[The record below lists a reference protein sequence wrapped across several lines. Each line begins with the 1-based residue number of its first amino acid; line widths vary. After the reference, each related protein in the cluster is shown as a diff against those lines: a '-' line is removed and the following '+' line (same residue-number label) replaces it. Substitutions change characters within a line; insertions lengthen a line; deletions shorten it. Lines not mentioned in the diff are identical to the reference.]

1 MTLTRSNITTVTVPL
16 TFRRI
21 GGRKVIMAPDG
32 EQLRALPINVDNTM
46 VKALARA
53 FRWQRLLDKGKYATI
68 AEIAV
73 AEKINASYVSRV
85 IRMTLICPT
94 TVEAILNG
102 SQPRGLGLAH
112 ILEPFPLEWT
122 EQAAHWNR
130 VSASSEAPLLPPKA
144 AAIATL

>member
-1 MTLTRSNITTVTVPL
+1 MNTMSLTRNGITTVTVPL
-16 TFRRI
+16 SFRRI
-21 GGRKVIMAPDG
+21 GGRRVIVAPDG
-32 EQLRALPINVDNTM
+32 EQLRASPINVDNTM

-53 FRWQRLLDKGKYATI
+53 FRWQRLLDRGKYATI

-85 IRMTLICPT
+85 IRMTLLSPT

-112 ILEPFPLEWT
+112 LLEPFPLEWT
-122 EQAAHWNR
+122 EQAVHWD
-130 VSASSEAPLLPPKA
+130 KA
-144 AAIATL
+144 AASP